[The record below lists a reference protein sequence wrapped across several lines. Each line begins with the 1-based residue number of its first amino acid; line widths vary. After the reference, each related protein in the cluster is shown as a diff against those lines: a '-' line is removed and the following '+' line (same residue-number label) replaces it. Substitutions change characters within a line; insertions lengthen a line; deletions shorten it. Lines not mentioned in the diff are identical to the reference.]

1 MERLPSQWRMQRND
15 MRLAH
20 QLIEGH
26 ISNAF
31 GGCRL
36 PEGVDSEH
44 FHSKGE
50 RQANNAPPD
59 PAGSGFLAAGAIL
72 AAAAGK
78 LTGEKRG
85 KKKGKDFVQ
94 TSDTYL
100 PSHHEAV

>member
-1 MERLPSQWRMQRND
+1 MDRLRSQWRMQRND

-50 RQANNAPPD
+50 RQANNAPRPIR
-59 PAGSGFLAAGAIL
+59 PVPVSWPPQLA
-72 AAAAGK
+72 
-78 LTGEKRG
+78 
-85 KKKGKDFVQ
+85 
-94 TSDTYL
+94 S
-100 PSHHEAV
+100 